1 MMKQRLILSLTLFF
15 LVFFLI
21 SGLGQTAATKGKEEI
36 TAVKIGILDLNMLK
50 REAPPFLRL
59 QEKTEANKRLLEEF
73 TAQVLAEHQRQIMA
87 LTGEELDRSHELAVT
102 TQARIDRK
110 RKELEEG
117 YQQEEA
123 AVMAELEAVL
133 AKVMKD
139 KRLDCILLKGGFQI
153 GGEDI
158 TEKVL
163 KTWEKW
169 GLSFWQRLGMFFTGK
184 NPRTE
189 WSK

>member
-1 MMKQRLILSLTLFF
+1 MKQRLILSLTLFF